1 MTKMRSILRRLATAA
16 SLIVLVGVVPS
27 YAQVSDDVVKIGVLG
42 DESGPFAD
50 SGGLGAIQV
59 AKMAAEDFGGK
70 ILGKPIQIIHA
81 DHLNKPDNAV
91 NIARQWID
99 VEKVDAF
106 LNLTLSPVAIAV
118 QGLADSR
125 KRTVMVTGASS
136 TELTGKFCSRYASH
150 WLEDSYTLTAAVI
163 KASNREK
170 GKKWFFITLDNAFG
184 LAMLKDGERMVKE
197 TGGTIVG
204 SVRHPLGSGD
214 MSSFL
219 LQAQGSGADYIALAN
234 VGLDTTNAVKQAR
247 EFNIIAGGKK
257 LLVFSAFVTD
267 IDAMGLN
274 EGQGLVLPSGFY
286 WDDNDRTRAFASRFF
301 KLMKKMPTNSHALAY
316 AAATHYLKAVQAAG
330 TDDTEKVNEK
340 MRSMPV
346 DFFGRPGS
354 VRADGRVT
362 YDISLYQVKSPSE
375 SKAAWDYM
383 KSLGTVSQS
392 DAFRPLS
399 ESECP
404 LVANK

>member
-1 MTKMRSILRRLATAA
+1 MSVKP
-16 SLIVLVGVVPS
+16 LITTTLSALVGAFMTLSVAPAR
-27 YAQVSDDVVKIGVLG
+27 AQVSNDVVKIGVLG

-50 SGGLGAIQV
+50 SGGLGAIQ
-59 AKMAAEDFGGK
+59 AAIMAAQDFNNT
-70 ILGKPIQIIHA
+70 ILGKPIQVIHA

-99 VEKVDAF
+99 VENVDAF

-118 QGLADSR
+118 QGLANSR
-125 KRTVMVTGASS
+125 KRTVMVTGAS
-136 TELTGKFCSRYASH
+136 TTDLTGKFCSPYASH
-150 WLEDSYTLTAAVI
+150 WLEDSYTLTASVI
-163 KASNREK
+163 KASNAVK

-184 LAMLKDGERMVKE
+184 LAMLKDGTRMVAE
-197 TGGTIVG
+197 TGGIVVG
-204 SVRHPLGSGD
+204 SVRHPLGTGD

-219 LQAQGSGADYIALAN
+219 LQAQSSGADYIALAN
-234 VGLDTTNAVKQAR
+234 VGLDTTNAAKQAK
-247 EFNIIAGGKK
+247 EFRIIEAGKK

-267 IDAMGLN
+267 IDAMGLA

-286 WDDNDRTRAFASRFF
+286 WDDNEQTRAFAKRYFA
-301 KLMKKMPTNSHALAY
+301 LMKKMPTNSHAFAY
-316 AAATHYLKAVQAAG
+316 AATLHYLKAVQAAG

-340 MRSMPV
+340 MRSLPV

-362 YDISLYQVKSPSE
+362 YDVTLYEVKSPAE
-375 SKAAWDYM
+375 SKYPWDYM
-383 KSLGTVSQS
+383 KAIGSVGQK
-392 DAFRPLS
+392 DAFRPLQ

-404 LVANK
+404 LIKH

>member
-1 MTKMRSILRRLATAA
+1 MKARSIIKYVTMAV
-16 SLIVLVGVVPS
+16 SIVLAGTTQS
-27 YAQVSDDVVKIGVLG
+27 RAQVSNNVVKIGVLG

-59 AKMAAEDFGGK
+59 AKMAAENFGGK
-70 ILGKPIQIIHA
+70 VLGKPIEIIHA

-91 NIARQWID
+91 SIARQWID
-99 VEKVDAF
+99 VENVDAF

-118 QGLADSR
+118 QGLANAR

-136 TELTGKFCSRYASH
+136 TDLTGKFCSPYASH
-150 WLEDSYTLTAAVI
+150 WLEDSYTLTASVI

-197 TGGTIVG
+197 TGGVIVG

-267 IDAMGLN
+267 IDAMGLA

-286 WDDNDRTRAFASRFF
+286 WDENEQTRAFAKRFF
-301 KLMKKMPTNSHALAY
+301 DIMKKMPTNSHALAY
-316 AAATHYLKAVQAAG
+316 AAAMHYLKAVEAAG

-346 DFFGRPGS
+346 DFFGGAGS

-375 SKAAWDYM
+375 SKARWDYM
-383 KSLGTVSQS
+383 KSIGTVSQK

-399 ESECP
+399 ESECS
-404 LVANK
+404 LIKK

>member
-1 MTKMRSILRRLATAA
+1 MFAKLGTVRALWALAATLLAISSA
-16 SLIVLVGVVPS
+16 PAR
-27 YAQVSDDVVKIGVLG
+27 AQVSNDVVKIGVLG

-50 SGGLGAIQV
+50 SGGLGAIQ
-59 AKMAAEDFGGK
+59 AATMAAQDFGNTV
-70 ILGKPIQIIHA
+70 LGKPIQIIHA
-81 DHLNKPDNAV
+81 DHLNKPDNAM

-99 VEKVDAF
+99 IENVDAF

-118 QGLADSR
+118 QGLANSR

-136 TELTGKFCSRYASH
+136 TELTGKFCSPYASH

-163 KASNREK
+163 KASSVVK

-184 LAMLKDGERMVKE
+184 LAMLKDGTRMVAE
-197 TGGTIVG
+197 TGGVVVG
-204 SVRHPLGSGD
+204 SARHPLGTGD

-219 LQAQGSGADYIALAN
+219 LQAQNSGADYIALAN

-247 EFNIIAGGKK
+247 EFHIIEAGKK

-267 IDAMGLN
+267 IDAMGLV

-286 WDDNDRTRAFASRFF
+286 WDDNDKTRAFAKRYFE
-301 KLMKKMPTNSHALAY
+301 LMKKMPTNSHAFAY
-316 AAATHYLKAVQAAG
+316 AATLHYLKAVQATG
-330 TDDTEKVNEK
+330 TDETEKVNEK
-340 MRSMPV
+340 MRSIPV
-346 DFFGRPGS
+346 DLFGRPGS

-362 YDISLYQVKSPSE
+362 YDVTLYEVKSPAE
-375 SKAAWDYM
+375 SKYPWDYM
-383 KSLGTVSQS
+383 KAIGSVGQK
-392 DAFRPLS
+392 DAFRPLD

-404 LVANK
+404 LIKH